1 MPESTKPL
9 VTALIVNRNSKDD
22 LLLSLKMFF
31 ASADVPV
38 EAVVVDN
45 DSSDGSAAAV
55 ADEFPQV
62 TVLGQSKDLGYGRAA
77 NIGLE
82 RCQGRF
88 ILLLSPRVRLDPQC
102 VGRLADFLLTR
113 PDAGA
118 VGPKLTLPNGK
129 RDPDARRAFPLP
141 STLFYQ
147 TVGLSKLFPKSAR
160 FGRQNMG
167 HVSESDVHEMDAGTA
182 ACLMLR
188 RSALDRVGFFDPRY
202 FMFGEDLDL
211 CYRLKL
217 GGWKVFYLPSATA
230 MHDVKRVAPALY
242 AYYFGS
248 ATVLAAMGAQEA
260 NPQQYQQLYNIV
272 QALAI
277 GDGLPLPK
285 VYVIND
291 PSPNAFATGRDPNHA
306 AVTVTTGLM
315 QMMNREELEGVLAHE
330 MSHVKNFDV
339 RLLLV
344 VTTMIGMA
352 ALIASVFWN
361 SVGRMRVRGEGGL
374 IVLAIGILFTLVAF
388 VVGPLMQL
396 ALSRQRESLADVSG
410 VELTRNPTGLI
421 SALQKIAQ
429 NDKPPERFNHAVAAM
444 MIDNPEE
451 HHGSFFARLFDT
463 HPPIAER
470 IAALQRIA
478 SVQQT

>member
-1 MPESTKPL
+1 MYHQISRNK
-9 VTALIVNRNSKDD
+9 RNSVIVIVGF
-22 LLLSLKMFF
+22 LAVWLGAGLIIGAL
-31 ASADVPV
+31 ASGQGGG
-38 EAVVVDN
+38 AVT
-45 DSSDGSAAAV
+45 GAI
-55 ADEFPQV
+55 
-62 TVLGQSKDLGYGRAA
+62 VLGVLG
-77 NIGLE
+77 
-82 RCQGRF
+82 
-88 ILLLSPRVRLDPQC
+88 
-102 VGRLADFLLTR
+102 VGA
-113 PDAGA
+113 
-118 VGPKLTLPNGK
+118 
-129 RDPDARRAFPLP
+129 
-141 STLFYQ
+141 
-147 TVGLSKLFPKSAR
+147 
-160 FGRQNMG
+160 
-167 HVSESDVHEMDAGTA
+167 
-182 ACLMLR
+182 
-188 RSALDRVGFFDPRY
+188 
-202 FMFGEDLDL
+202 
-211 CYRLKL
+211 
-217 GGWKVFYLPSATA
+217 
-230 MHDVKRVAPALY
+230 ALY

-260 NPQQYQQLYNIV
+260 DPHPYQQLYNIV

-306 AVTVTTGLM
+306 AVTVTTGLL
-315 QMMNREELEGVLAHE
+315 QMMDREELEGVLAHE
-330 MSHVKNFDV
+330 MSHIKNFDV

-352 ALIASVFWN
+352 ALISSVFWQ
-361 SVGRMRVRGEGGL
+361 SVGRMRFSGRNSAQVAL
-374 IVLAIGILFTLVAF
+374 VVFAIGAIFTLIAV

-421 SALQKIAQ
+421 SALQKIAA
-429 NDKPPERFNHAVAAM
+429 NDKPPARFNHAVAAM

-451 HHGSFFARLFDT
+451 HHGSFFSRLFDT

>member
-1 MPESTKPL
+1 VYHQISRNK
-9 VTALIVNRNSKDD
+9 RNSIIVI
-22 LLLSLKMFF
+22 
-31 ASADVPV
+31 A
-38 EAVVVDN
+38 
-45 DSSDGSAAAV
+45 G
-55 ADEFPQV
+55 
-62 TVLGQSKDLGYGRAA
+62 
-77 NIGLE
+77 
-82 RCQGRF
+82 
-88 ILLLSPRVRLDPQC
+88 
-102 VGRLADFLLTR
+102 FLLVWL
-113 PDAGA
+113 AVGAIVGLIASGESGAIVGA
-118 VGPKLTLPNGK
+118 VILGIL
-129 RDPDARRAFPLP
+129 
-141 STLFYQ
+141 
-147 TVGLSKLFPKSAR
+147 GLGA
-160 FGRQNMG
+160 
-167 HVSESDVHEMDAGTA
+167 
-182 ACLMLR
+182 
-188 RSALDRVGFFDPRY
+188 
-202 FMFGEDLDL
+202 
-211 CYRLKL
+211 
-217 GGWKVFYLPSATA
+217 
-230 MHDVKRVAPALY
+230 ALY

-260 NPQQYQQLYNIV
+260 NPQQYQQLYNVV

-306 AVTVTTGLM
+306 AVTVTTGLL

-330 MSHVKNFDV
+330 MSHIKNFDV

-352 ALIASVFWN
+352 AIIASVFWN
-361 SVGRMRVRGEGGL
+361 SVGRMRFGGRNSGQAML
-374 IVLAIGILFTLVAF
+374 VIFAIGALFTIVA
-388 VVGPLMQL
+388 VLVGPLMQL

-410 VELTRNPTGLI
+410 VELTRNPQGLI

-429 NDKPPERFNHAVAAM
+429 NDKPPEHFNNAVAAM

-451 HHGSFFARLFDT
+451 HHGSFFSKLFDT